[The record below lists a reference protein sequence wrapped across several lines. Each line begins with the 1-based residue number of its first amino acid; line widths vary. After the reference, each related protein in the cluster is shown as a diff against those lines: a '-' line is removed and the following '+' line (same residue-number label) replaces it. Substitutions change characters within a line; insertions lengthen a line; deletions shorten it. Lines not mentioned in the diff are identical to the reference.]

1 MRRISALIGIGHRL
15 AATLRLDPHS
25 GRHRIPPAGV
35 QRMATQQPPQ
45 SQPRSP
51 RRPVRGNGL
60 QRVARTRWMKT
71 TVTPK
76 QRAHIAPIRAKRRH
90 SEVRDRPPSG
100 GFNRQV
106 ARLCVLRAAAATLR
120 RSAPRP
126 RPKPD
131 PVPRRARRCPAVAT
145 SAPSGTTR
153 GSPASPGCGPPH
165 GARSFCPRQ
174 DQAERLAHRLAA
186 PPAKAAARTHA
197 CSAGQTPR
205 RTRAGAEAV
214 GRVRSGDDVYWL
226 GAWQVAVATRKEDRC
241 GRVLRAWLHGESLAP
256 LGTSGIQHLAP
267 IPSGHSCSKAVT
279 SLSLDHARLV
289 RSFHLASHARS
300 RARGSPQ
307 PYRVGRLRRWWADCG
322 ALRRLCQR
330 HRVIK

>member
-1 MRRISALIGIGHRL
+1 
-15 AATLRLDPHS
+15 
-25 GRHRIPPAGV
+25 
-35 QRMATQQPPQ
+35 MATQQPPQ